1 MRKHFISLLCMILA
15 SAYAMAQGF
24 PTVSTDEET
33 KWYLIQFM
41 NGGNALTAETDG
53 ANITTS
59 TGKGSD
65 AQLWKITGS
74 KTQGYVLTNKKG
86 YTTVQAVAPKAEL
99 MDYPIILRAMSQGR
113 GSFEFNVTGY
123 DVVPGN
129 ITAKVVAD
137 QKNKAE

>member
-1 MRKHFISLLCMILA
+1 MRKHFISLLCMLLA
-15 SAYAMAQGF
+15 SAYAIAQGF

-33 KWYLIQFM
+33 KWYQIQFL

-59 TGKGSD
+59 AGKGSD

-86 YTTVQAVAPKAEL
+86 YTLSVA
-99 MDYPIILRAMSQGR
+99 
-113 GSFEFNVTGY
+113 
-123 DVVPGN
+123 
-129 ITAKVVAD
+129 
-137 QKNKAE
+137 